1 VPNERLAAESVI
13 VCRWAQ
19 GRCFRHRR
27 SLWGLGCQSTGT
39 GREVGNQLNR
49 NHRIDGGKDM
59 TTMVKVTRRLAL
71 AATVGLGLMAAAG
84 TAVAQEVKVAAIYTL
99 PVEQQWISRIHK
111 ALNAAAN
118 RGDIEY
124 VFSENVANT
133 DYERVMRE
141 YAEQGM
147 QLIVGE
153 VFGLERAA
161 RKAAAD
167 YPSTAFLMGS
177 SFGPVAP
184 NFSVFDNWIHEPSY
198 LTGMV
203 AGAMTESDTIGMVG
217 GYAIP
222 EVNRLMNAFM
232 DGAREINP
240 DVGFLVNFI
249 DSWYDPPKAKESA
262 FAMMDAG
269 ADIMYAERFGVSDA
283 AVERG
288 VKAIGN
294 VIDTAGDYP
303 GTILASALWHMEATI
318 DRAIANVA
326 SGNFEAADYGQYS
339 FMSYGGG
346 SMVLD
351 EDLVPADVVTKVRE
365 REAEI
370 LGGLFRVNVND
381 DRPTSDN

>member
-1 VPNERLAAESVI
+1 MKLTSVTRKAMLAALF
-13 VCRWAQ
+13 A
-19 GRCFRHRR
+19 
-27 SLWGLGCQSTGT
+27 LST
-39 GREVGNQLNR
+39 LF
-49 NHRIDGGKDM
+49 
-59 TTMVKVTRRLAL
+59 
-71 AATVGLGLMAAAG
+71 MAG
-84 TAVAQEVKVAAIYTL
+84 AVAAEKTKVAAIYTL

-111 ALNAAAN
+111 ALNAAAE

-124 VFSENVANT
+124 TFSENVANT

-141 YAEQGM
+141 FAEQGM
-147 QLIVGE
+147 ELIVGE

-161 RKAAAD
+161 RKVAKD
-167 YPSTAFLMGS
+167 YPETGFLMGS

-198 LTGMV
+198 LSGMV
-203 AGAMTESDTIGMVG
+203 AGSATESNVIGMVG

-222 EVNRLMNAFM
+222 EVNRLMHAFM
-232 DGAREINP
+232 DGARETNP
-240 DVGFLVNFI
+240 DVKFIVNFI

-294 VIDTAGDYP
+294 VIDTSGDYP
-303 GTILASALWHMEATI
+303 GTIMASALWHMEATI

-326 SGNFEAADYGQYS
+326 GGSFEAADYGQFS
-339 FMSYGGG
+339 FMAYGGG
-346 SMVLD
+346 SLVLD
-351 EDLVPADVVTKVRE
+351 EALVSADVVTAVKE

-381 DRPTSDN
+381 DRPVSDN

>member
-1 VPNERLAAESVI
+1 MKTSITRRVMLAA
-13 VCRWAQ
+13 
-19 GRCFRHRR
+19 
-27 SLWGLGCQSTGT
+27 
-39 GREVGNQLNR
+39 
-49 NHRIDGGKDM
+49 
-59 TTMVKVTRRLAL
+59 
-71 AATVGLGLMAAAG
+71 
-84 TAVAQEVKVAAIYTL
+84 AVAASTLWSPGVSATEKVKVAAIYTL

-111 ALNAAAN
+111 ALNAAAE

-124 VFSENVANT
+124 SFSENVANT

-141 YAEQGM
+141 FAEQGS

-161 RKAAAD
+161 RKVAKD
-167 YPSTAFLMGS
+167 YPDTAFLMGS

-198 LTGMV
+198 LSGMV
-203 AGAMTESDTIGMVG
+203 AGAATDSNVIGMVG

-222 EVNRLMNAFM
+222 EVNRLMHAFM
-232 DGAREINP
+232 DGARETNP
-240 DVGFLVNFI
+240 DVKFIVNFI

-283 AVERG
+283 AVERN

-294 VIDTAGDYP
+294 VIDTSGDYP
-303 GTILASALWHMEATI
+303 GTIMASALWHMEATI
-318 DRAIANVA
+318 DKAIANV
-326 SGNFEAADYGQYS
+326 SGGTFEASDYGQYS
-339 FMSYGGG
+339 FMAFGGG
-346 SMVLD
+346 SLVMD
-351 EDLVPADVVTKVRE
+351 ESLISAETAAAVKE

-370 LGGLFRVNVND
+370 LDGLFRVNVND
-381 DRPTSDN
+381 ARPVSDN

>member
-1 VPNERLAAESVI
+1 MVKTSITRRTMLAA
-13 VCRWAQ
+13 
-19 GRCFRHRR
+19 
-27 SLWGLGCQSTGT
+27 
-39 GREVGNQLNR
+39 
-49 NHRIDGGKDM
+49 
-59 TTMVKVTRRLAL
+59 AL
-71 AATVGLGLMAAAG
+71 AASTLFSAGAAA
-84 TAVAQEVKVAAIYTL
+84 AEKVKVAAIYTL

-111 ALNAAAN
+111 ALNAAAE

-141 YAEQGM
+141 YAEQG
-147 QLIVGE
+147 QKLIVGE

-161 RKAAAD
+161 RKVAKD
-167 YPSTAFLMGS
+167 YPATAFLMGS

-198 LTGMV
+198 LSGMV
-203 AGAMTESDTIGMVG
+203 AGAATDSNVIGMVG

-222 EVNRLMNAFM
+222 EVNRLMHAFM
-232 DGAREINP
+232 DGAREVNP
-240 DVGFLVNFI
+240 DVKFIVNFI

-288 VKAIGN
+288 VKAVGN
-294 VIDTAGDYP
+294 VIDTSGDYP
-303 GTILASALWHMEATI
+303 GTIMASALWHMEATI
-318 DRAIANVA
+318 DKAVANVA
-326 SGNFEAADYGQYS
+326 GGTFEAADYGQYS
-339 FMSYGGG
+339 FMAYGGG
-346 SMVLD
+346 SLVMD
-351 EDLVPADVVTKVRE
+351 ENLVSAETAAAVKA

-370 LGGLFRVNVND
+370 LDGLFRVNVND
-381 DRPTSDN
+381 ARPVSDN

>member
-1 VPNERLAAESVI
+1 MKLFGAI
-13 VCRWAQ
+13 
-19 GRCFRHRR
+19 
-27 SLWGLGCQSTGT
+27 
-39 GREVGNQLNR
+39 
-49 NHRIDGGKDM
+49 
-59 TTMVKVTRRLAL
+59 TRRVAMAAL
-71 AATVGLGLMAAAG
+71 LSVGLLGATGASAG
-84 TAVAQEVKVAAIYTL
+84 EKIKVAGIFTL
-99 PVEQQWISRIHK
+99 PVEQQWIGRIHK
-111 ALNAAAN
+111 ALNAAAE

-124 VFSENVANT
+124 VYSENVANT

-141 YAEQGM
+141 YAEQGV

-161 RKAAAD
+161 RKVAKD
-167 YPSTAFLMGS
+167 YPETAFLMGS
-177 SFGPVAP
+177 SFEPQAP

-198 LTGMV
+198 LSGMI
-203 AGAMTESDTIGMVG
+203 AGAATESNVIGMVG

-232 DGAREINP
+232 DGAHEVNP
-240 DVGFLVNFI
+240 DVKFLVTFI

-288 VKAIGN
+288 AKAIGN

-303 GTILASALWHMEATI
+303 GTIMASALWHMEATI
-318 DRAIANVA
+318 DKAIAA
-326 SGNFEAADYGQYS
+326 IKDGTYKAEDYGQYS
-339 FMSYGGG
+339 YMKYGGG
-346 SMVLD
+346 SLVVD
-351 EDLVPADVVTKVRE
+351 GSLVPAGVLDKVKA

-370 LGGLFRVNVND
+370 MDGSFTVKVNNEAPVSSN
-381 DRPTSDN
+381 

>member
-1 VPNERLAAESVI
+1 MTKSTLTRRVLLAAVAA
-13 VCRWAQ
+13 V
-19 GRCFRHRR
+19 
-27 SLWGLGCQSTGT
+27 STLYSAG
-39 GREVGNQLNR
+39 
-49 NHRIDGGKDM
+49 
-59 TTMVKVTRRLAL
+59 L
-71 AATVGLGLMAAAG
+71 AAAET
-84 TAVAQEVKVAAIYTL
+84 VKVAAIYTL

-111 ALNAAAN
+111 ALNTAAE

-141 YAEQGM
+141 YAEQGA

-161 RKAAAD
+161 RKVAKD
-167 YPSTAFLMGS
+167 YPDTAFLMGS

-203 AGAMTESDTIGMVG
+203 AGAATESNVIGMVG

-232 DGAREINP
+232 DGAREVNP
-240 DVGFLVNFI
+240 DVTFLVTFI

-262 FAMMDAG
+262 IAMMDAG

-288 VKAIGN
+288 VKAVGN
-294 VIDTAGDYP
+294 VIDTSGDYP
-303 GTILASALWHMEATI
+303 GTIMASALWHMEPTI
-318 DRAIANVA
+318 DKAIANVA
-326 SGNFEAADYGQYS
+326 NGSFEAADYGQYS
-339 FMSYGGG
+339 FMGYGGG

-351 EDLVPADVVTKVRE
+351 EELVPADVLEAVNARQ
-365 REAEI
+365 AEI
-370 LGGLFRVNVND
+370 LDGLFRVNVND
-381 DRPTSDN
+381 DRPVSDN

>member
-1 VPNERLAAESVI
+1 MSKISVTKRAFLAAMV
-13 VCRWAQ
+13 A
-19 GRCFRHRR
+19 G
-27 SLWGLGCQSTGT
+27 STLLA
-39 GREVGNQLNR
+39 VG
-49 NHRIDGGKDM
+49 
-59 TTMVKVTRRLAL
+59 
-71 AATVGLGLMAAAG
+71 AAA
-84 TAVAQEVKVAAIYTL
+84 AEKVKVAAIYTL
-99 PVEQQWISRIHK
+99 PVEQQWISRIHL
-111 ALNAAAN
+111 ALNTAAE

-141 YAEQGM
+141 YAEQGQ

-161 RKAAAD
+161 RKVATD
-167 YPSTAFLMGS
+167 YPETAFLMGS

-198 LTGMV
+198 LSGMV
-203 AGAMTESDTIGMVG
+203 AGAATETNLIGMVG

-222 EVNRLMNAFM
+222 EVNRLMHAFM
-232 DGAREINP
+232 DGAREVNP
-240 DVGFLVNFI
+240 DVKFMVNFI

-269 ADIMYAERFGVSDA
+269 ADVMYAERFGVSDA

-294 VIDTAGDYP
+294 VIDTSGDYP
-303 GTILASALWHMEATI
+303 GTIMASALWHMEATI
-318 DRAIANVA
+318 DKAVANVA
-326 SGNFEAADYGQYS
+326 GGTFEASDYGQYS
-339 FMSYGGG
+339 FMAYGGG
-346 SMVLD
+346 SLVMD
-351 EDLVPADVVTKVRE
+351 ESLVAAETAAAVKE

-381 DRPTSDN
+381 DRPVSDN